1 MAINFICTAMN
12 MRTPGMSM
20 HKLPLFVWSIFVTAI
35 LLLLTLPVLAGEVKF
50 APALNSAIC
59 WKHFLNKLVESQSAG
74 NLLDLNLL
82 GILRDYTPSIINCNI
97 FLTAHNKMDFSDSTL
112 RDCPRSRSP
121 INGRTLREGD
131 NFFNYLSGL
140 IEGDGSIIV
149 PKTERSNKGK
159 LNYPSIQISF
169 DSRDFPLALM
179 IQKKLGYGSISKTK
193 GVNAY
198 RLTIN
203 NYDGLISIVKGLN
216 GKLRTVKINDFYLLI
231 DFLNKRFPELNIIKK
246 ELNISSFKNNAW
258 LSGFID
264 SDGYL
269 FVRLNNKSISCGF
282 ELVQACSDHNGR
294 TKKDIMVLLAE
305 FFNVNLTTV
314 NKDYCNGKSQY
325 AVRFTNVKSNLL
337 LIEYLS
343 SYSLFSSKV
352 QNFYDF
358 CEVINIINKK
368 EHKTDKGLLRI
379 SEITKTMNNR
389 RKIFVWDHL
398 KNFYS
403 AQS

>member
-1 MAINFICTAMN
+1 M
-12 MRTPGMSM
+12 
-20 HKLPLFVWSIFVTAI
+20 L
-35 LLLLTLPVLAGEVKF
+35 
-50 APALNSAIC
+50 
-59 WKHFLNKLVESQSAG
+59 
-74 NLLDLNLL
+74 
-82 GILRDYTPSIINCNI
+82 
-97 FLTAHNKMDFSDSTL
+97 
-112 RDCPRSRSP
+112 
-121 INGRTLREGD
+121 
-131 NFFNYLSGL
+131 
-140 IEGDGSIIV
+140 
-149 PKTERSNKGK
+149 
-159 LNYPSIQISF
+159 
-169 DSRDFPLALM
+169 
-179 IQKKLGYGSISKTK
+179 
-193 GVNAY
+193 
-198 RLTIN
+198 
-203 NYDGLISIVKGLN
+203 
-216 GKLRTVKINDFYLLI
+216 KINDFYLLI

-246 ELNISSFKNNAW
+246 ELNISSFKNNGW

-269 FVRLNNKSISCGF
+269 YVRLNNKSISCGF
-282 ELVQACSDHNGR
+282 ELVQACSDHNGK

-314 NKDYCNGKSQY
+314 NKDYCNGKSQF
-325 AVRFTNVKSNLL
+325 AVRLTNVKSNLL